1 MSYRMSIAPNVNKS
15 PYFNATVADGVAGFA
30 VYNHMYMP
38 THYGDPAAEYDRLI
52 NGAAMWDV
60 GCERQVELS
69 GPDAGILA
77 QYLTPRD
84 ISDAAIGQGKYIHL
98 CAHDGT
104 LINDP
109 IIFKLSDTR
118 YWLSI
123 ADSDIYLWASA
134 VAAER
139 NLAVKIS
146 RPDVS
151 PLAVQGPT
159 ATDVVAKLLGDWVR
173 EIKYFWFKE
182 TVLDGIPML
191 VVRSGWSKQG
201 GFELFLLDGR
211 WGTELWNRV
220 KAAGQSYG
228 IGPGAPSDVERIESG
243 LLSFGTDADEQTN
256 PFEAGLGQY
265 VDLDRDDEFIGKTAL
280 REIVS
285 SGIKRRR
292 VGLILSGDRI
302 EQSPH
307 PYPIRLDDDDVGTL
321 SETVYSPRLERNIA
335 IALVS
340 VAVGDDGT
348 ELLVDTGQEVRTAT
362 VTPLPFC

>member
-1 MSYRMSIAPNVNKS
+1 
-15 PYFNATVADGVAGFA
+15 
-30 VYNHMYMP
+30 
-38 THYGDPAAEYDRLI
+38 
-52 NGAAMWDV
+52 
-60 GCERQVELS
+60 
-69 GPDAGILA
+69 
-77 QYLTPRD
+77 
-84 ISDAAIGQGKYIHL
+84 
-98 CAHDGT
+98 
-104 LINDP
+104 
-109 IIFKLSDTR
+109 
-118 YWLSI
+118 
-123 ADSDIYLWASA
+123 
-134 VAAER
+134 
-139 NLAVKIS
+139 
-146 RPDVS
+146 
-151 PLAVQGPT
+151 
-159 ATDVVAKLLGDWVR
+159 
-173 EIKYFWFKE
+173 
-182 TVLDGIPML
+182 ML

-302 EQSPH
+302 EQNPH

-321 SETVYSPRLERNIA
+321 SGTVYSPRLERNIA